1 MGIAMNL
8 RRFLTMVSVMTLVAF
23 SYGRLAVGQ
32 TWDGGSLTT
41 NNWSDE
47 NNWGGIVPISG
58 STLTFAGNTRLNN
71 NNNFGAGT
79 EFSILFDSGAG
90 AFTLAGNSIKLGNG
104 FGGVGTIG
112 FTGNPAAPITQTINL
127 GIEVALT
134 STVTTR
140 SNGNIAIN
148 GNVTGNGG
156 LTKAGL
162 GTLSL
167 SGANSYLGT
176 TTINGGT
183 LQLGNGGTGGSL
195 STGSAISVGTGATFS
210 VNQSDTVTQGTDF
223 SGSSISGSGGFTQ
236 AGSGTTILT
245 AGNTYAGATNVTGG
259 TLQLGNGGTNG
270 SLATASS
277 INVEAGATFRVNQ
290 SDAVFQ
296 GTDFSGNAITGAG
309 NFAQSGTG
317 TTVLTAANTYS
328 GATNI
333 TAGTLQL
340 GNGGATGSLATSG
353 TINIG
358 SAGTLR
364 ISQNDTVTQGVDFS
378 SSAITGAGGL
388 EQAGSGTTVLTAANS
403 YSGATNITAGALQLG
418 NGGTSGSLATTG
430 TINISSGATFII
442 NQSDLVT
449 QGVDFSS
456 SAITGAGGFTQAGSG
471 TTVLTAANTYTG
483 DTTVLAGNLVING
496 SLTSAGMNVSTG
508 ATLSGDGAFF
518 GDTTIDGTL
527 TGSGTYNGNT
537 MINGVHSPGNSPGLS
552 TINGNLTY
560 NAGSSVQWEL
570 INNTTSGR
578 GVNFDAINVTGN
590 LDFAGP
596 TSFDMFFNIS
606 GSNVDWNDSFWG
618 SDQSWH
624 VYQVGGTTTGLA
636 NLSINTVNWVDGFG
650 NLFDTVRPGSQFTF
664 TQSGSDIFLEY
675 GPTAVPEPGS
685 IVLMSVAGLFGGGG
699 VVRRYIRKRRKPAST
714 T

>member
-8 RRFLTMVSVMTLVAF
+8 RKLLTVVSLMTMVAF
-23 SYGRLAVGQ
+23 NYASMAVGQ
-32 TWDGGSLTT
+32 TWDGGAD
-41 NNWSDE
+41 NDNWSKE
-47 NNWGGIVPISG
+47 LNWGGIVPAPG
-58 STLTFAGNTRLNN
+58 STLIFGGSTRLNN
-71 NNNFGAGT
+71 NNDFVAGT

-104 FGGVGTIG
+104 FGGPGSIG

-140 SNGNIAIN
+140 ANGNIAIG

-156 LTKAGL
+156 LTKAGQ

-167 SGANSYLGT
+167 AGANSYLGA
-176 TTINGGT
+176 TTISGGT
-183 LQLGNGGTGGSL
+183 LQLGNGGTGGTI

-223 SGSSISGSGGFTQ
+223 SGSAISGNGGFTQ
-236 AGSGTTILT
+236 AGSGTTILN
-245 AGNTYAGATNVTGG
+245 AANTYAGATNVTGG
-259 TLQLGNGGTNG
+259 TLQLGNGGANG
-270 SLATASS
+270 SLATSS
-277 INVEAGATFRVNQ
+277 TINVAAGATFRVNQ
-290 SDAVFQ
+290 NDAVFQ
-296 GTDFSGNAITGAG
+296 GTDFSGSAITGAG
-309 NFAQSGTG
+309 NFTQAGTG

-340 GNGGATGSLATSG
+340 GAGGASGSLSASG

-364 ISQNDTVTQGVDFS
+364 ISRNNTVTQGVDFS
-378 SSAITGAGGL
+378 SSAITGAGNL
-388 EQAGSGTTVLTAANS
+388 ELAGTGVTVLTAANS
-403 YSGATNITAGALQLG
+403 YSGATNINSGVLQLG
-418 NGGTSGSLATTG
+418 NGGTTGSLATTG
-430 TINISSGATFII
+430 TINIASGATFVV

-456 SAITGAGGFTQAGSG
+456 SAITGLGGFTQAGTG

-496 SLTSAGMNVSTG
+496 SLTSSNINVSTG

-527 TGSGTYNGNT
+527 TGSGTYNGNIA
-537 MINGVHSPGNSPGLS
+537 INGVHSPGNSPGL
-552 TINGNLTY
+552 TTVNGNLTY

-618 SDQSWH
+618 ANQSWH
-624 VYQVGGTTTGLA
+624 VYQVGGTTTGLS
-636 NLSINTVNWVDGFG
+636 NLSINTVDWVDGFG
-650 NLFDTVRPGSQFTF
+650 NLFDTVRAGSQFTF
-664 TQSGSDIFLEY
+664 TQTGSDIYLQY
-675 GPTAVPEPGS
+675 GPTSVPEPGS

-699 VVRRYIRKRRKPAST
+699 FVRRYIRKRRKPTET